1 MEYNFYDIVFR
12 FNDQPNKLAIETDY
26 SRITYEE
33 LFNKVEDYSKK
44 IEQVGLLPGSNVIV
58 HMRRGP
64 EYIITILSLS
74 KLGITF
80 VPIDITY
87 PKERIDFI
95 KNDCQANGIITDY
108 KYEDL
113 TVVDYLRIDDN
124 INLTFNILG
133 KRDNDSNDSN
143 EKIAYIIYTSGSTGK
158 PKGVQISNKG
168 FSYLKEL
175 FDEHL
180 KLGKDD
186 KILQFASISFDASI
200 WEISMALTN
209 GLTLALFLDSD
220 KDVNKFENFVKN
232 HSVTIATLPPSYSE
246 LLSEEVIS
254 NFNLLITAGSEP
266 HKKLLK
272 KINLEETRYIN
283 AYGPT
288 ECTVCACLWEAK
300 DLKELDSKQIPIGN
314 ISQDNL
320 LIDDS
325 GELCVSGE
333 GLSVGYLNRDILN
346 KKNFFYLN
354 GFRYYKTGD
363 LVNTDKH
370 GNIYFRGRNDNQV
383 KFNGYR
389 IELEEIERSIF
400 DIDLSIID
408 AAVTVLN
415 DTLVCFYIGNID
427 VSEVKRELE
436 AKLPI
441 YMVPSIFQNV
451 ESFIYNTSGK
461 IDRSKL
467 TIKTQEQN
475 FQNSDNIINSKL
487 EEILIEIL
495 PVEVSNRDES
505 LMEYGLNSLG
515 LINLAAKV
523 KNIFGINISIE
534 EISKNCTFNG
544 LMDILL
550 HKNEDLGL
558 IKNNEITHDVKNE
571 NE

>member
-254 NFNLLITAGSEP
+254 NFNLLTTAGSEP

-272 KINLEETRYIN
+272 K
-283 AYGPT
+283 
-288 ECTVCACLWEAK
+288 
-300 DLKELDSKQIPIGN
+300 
-314 ISQDNL
+314 
-320 LIDDS
+320 
-325 GELCVSGE
+325 
-333 GLSVGYLNRDILN
+333 
-346 KKNFFYLN
+346 
-354 GFRYYKTGD
+354 
-363 LVNTDKH
+363 
-370 GNIYFRGRNDNQV
+370 
-383 KFNGYR
+383 
-389 IELEEIERSIF
+389 SI
-400 DIDLSIID
+400 
-408 AAVTVLN
+408 
-415 DTLVCFYIGNID
+415 
-427 VSEVKRELE
+427 
-436 AKLPI
+436 
-441 YMVPSIFQNV
+441 
-451 ESFIYNTSGK
+451 
-461 IDRSKL
+461 
-467 TIKTQEQN
+467 
-475 FQNSDNIINSKL
+475 
-487 EEILIEIL
+487 
-495 PVEVSNRDES
+495 
-505 LMEYGLNSLG
+505 
-515 LINLAAKV
+515 
-523 KNIFGINISIE
+523 
-534 EISKNCTFNG
+534 
-544 LMDILL
+544 
-550 HKNEDLGL
+550 
-558 IKNNEITHDVKNE
+558 
-571 NE
+571 